1 MEIDQLVG
9 GMGGVGTKK
18 WEGGGGVSDSTQQLS
33 AYFCTIWNHEKVS
46 KFKVKS
52 LYPADL
58 SVLQNVWHLYV
69 KTRQDAETLGTIQTS

>member
-18 WEGGGGVSDSTQQLS
+18 WEGGGGSDSTKQLS
-33 AYFCTIWNHEKVS
+33 AYFCTIWDHEIMRKLL

-58 SVLQNVWHLYV
+58 SVLQNVSHL
-69 KTRQDAETLGTIQTS
+69 